1 MASDPVVE
9 YWAEIMKHTPVSPDV
24 LVTWKRVMDHSIE
37 AWSRALS
44 EVMATEEFAQLLGA
58 SIEQWIAAQAP
69 APGNR
74 GQLTALAVQVG
85 RLEER
90 LQQIEE
96 RLEGNG
102 VSTAAAPEANS
113 ASAEA
118 SPAAAEPTSAS
129 AEPNAASARPPLR
142 RARRR
147 RAA

>member
-9 YWAEIMKHTPVSPDV
+9 YWAELMKHTPVTPDV

-58 SIEQWIAAQAP
+58 SIEQWITAQAP
-69 APGNR
+69 APGTR

-90 LQQIEE
+90 LRQIEE
-96 RLEGNG
+96 RIDGNTAPTA
-102 VSTAAAPEANS
+102 TAAEANS
-113 ASAEA
+113 ASPEA
-118 SPAAAEPTSAS
+118 NSMAAEPNSAS
-129 AEPNAASARPPLR
+129 ARRPLR

>member
-102 VSTAAAPEANS
+102 VSAAPEANS

-129 AEPNAASARPPLR
+129 AEPNSASARPPLR